1 MVEQPCGL
9 EDASLRGA
17 IKLYKALSKRLAD
30 KTLTKAERRRL
41 IDQRRCLVEVFG
53 SDVRLDPDTLK
64 MPRWE
69 PKSRSMSVPAPAPG
83 ALLVLVGEA
92 GRSNRT
98 FFIPFDAFARG
109 ERKKNVR
116 FVQNRIAYA
125 HVEPGDFDREVD
137 MDLLAKALVD
147 LANTL
152 GKDTYTKKIEPRR

>member
-41 IDQRRCLVEVFG
+41 VEQRRCLIEVFG
-53 SDVRLDPDTLK
+53 AEVRLDPDTLK

-98 FFIPFDAFARG
+98 FFIPFDTFARG
-109 ERKKNVR
+109 ERKQYVD
-116 FVQNRIAYA
+116 QNRIAFA

-152 GKDTYTKKIEPRR
+152 GKDTYTKKVEPRR